1 MTVSILR
8 LRELNVQRKKAPEM
22 SEKKV
27 GGRRGAWGWL
37 EDISVS
43 VAQMQVH

>member
-8 LRELNVQRKKAPEM
+8 VRELNVQRKKAPEM
-22 SEKKV
+22 SEKK
-27 GGRRGAWGWL
+27 GGGGGEGWL

-43 VAQMQVH
+43 VAQAQVH